1 MTRNQAK
8 KYLDVIKAFAE
19 GKTIES
25 KYYNEKNWFEV
36 ECPNFTPCADYR
48 IKPQY
53 TVKYANVY
61 AYHTGFYHASRESVD
76 NNCSTDR
83 LAVLKITNTDGNI
96 TVEVQ
101 NG

>member
-48 IKPQY
+48 I
-53 TVKYANVY
+53 
-61 AYHTGFYHASRESVD
+61 
-76 NNCSTDR
+76 
-83 LAVLKITNTDGNI
+83 
-96 TVEVQ
+96 
-101 NG
+101 

>member
-1 MTRNQAK
+1 MNQQEAK
-8 KYLDVIKAFAE
+8 KYLPLIQALAE
-19 GKTIES
+19 GKIIQYRDKES
-25 KYYNEKNWFEV
+25 WYDVPSPNFVAYNE
-36 ECPNFTPCADYR
+36 YR